1 MVNTI
6 ERNLP
11 TIFIMCAAY
20 YALTRFIKTSRE
32 AIAPVTKPISKLLAE
47 IQFFVN
53 DSSYIK
59 YPNAG
64 FVLNRDKLDHNY
76 KIANMTWLK
85 AMVAAHDDHEGF
97 FNEIFDDSLILKPI
111 YRPLLNATVTADSIA
126 TAART

>member
-1 MVNTI
+1 MVNVI

-11 TIFIMCAAY
+11 TIFIMAAAY

-32 AIAPVTKPISKLLAE
+32 AIAPATKPISKLLAE
-47 IQFFVN
+47 IQFFMN

-64 FVLNRDKLDHNY
+64 FVLNRDKLDYNY
-76 KIANMTWLK
+76 KIANTTWLK
-85 AMVAAHDDHEGF
+85 AMAAAHPDHEGF
-97 FNEIFDDSLILKPI
+97 LNEIFDGNLTLKPI
-111 YRPLLNATVTADSIA
+111 YHPLLNAVVDADSIA